1 MMPVK
6 DGIELCNTIK
16 HDEFTSHIPVILL
29 TAKVGAENEI
39 TGLKSGADAYI
50 TKPFNSKRLLVEVDR
65 LIKSRQ
71 QLKERYSQEFVV
83 NPDLAITSTE
93 TEFLKRL
100 QTVLD
105 EYITDPEFKSERM
118 SDLLQMSR
126 TQLHRKLKSVY
137 GLSTSEFI
145 RSQRLKLSLQLL
157 KKSDA
162 TISEIAYQIG
172 FNSPSYFIKC
182 FKETYNST
190 PSDYFKSL

>member
-1 MMPVK
+1 MPVK
-6 DGIELCNTIK
+6 NGIELCNTIK
-16 HDEFTSHIPVILL
+16 HDKLTSHIPVILL
-29 TAKVGAENEI
+29 TAKVGEENVME
-39 TGLKSGADAYI
+39 GLKTGADAYI

-71 QLKERYSQEFVV
+71 HLKALYSKEFIV

-93 TEFLKRL
+93 TQFLTQL

-105 EYITDPEFKSERM
+105 KHITDPEFKSE
-118 SDLLQMSR
+118 SLSEFLHMSR

-162 TISEIAYQIG
+162 TISEIAYQVG
-172 FNSPSYFIKC
+172 FNSPSYYIKC
-182 FKETYNST
+182 FKKTYNST
-190 PSDYFKSL
+190 PSDYFKTL